1 MTIAIT
7 GLGWQATVH
16 QQQRTSNEQ
25 TLADVPQFRPPV
37 AAGNATAQQNSQG
50 NTAQQDAEDAR
61 EEAFAKLK
69 VQLQNPEP
77 AASQQGNVAT
87 TETSS
92 ARQAFHDYMEKTP
105 GELIKEKLLRE
116 LGLTE
121 DEYNALPP
129 EQRKKIDQQL
139 AQRMQEDV
147 EIKTQAKIN
156 AQAAPRETAED
167 EQDLAARTVQA

>member
-1 MTIAIT
+1 MTVAIN
-7 GLGWQATVH
+7 GLGSQAAVH

-25 TLADVPQFRPPV
+25 TPADVPRFHPPV

-69 VQLQNPEP
+69 VLLQNPGATANQP
-77 AASQQGNVAT
+77 GDAATA
-87 TETSS
+87 ETSS
-92 ARQAFHDYMEKTP
+92 ARQAFHDYMNKTP
-105 GELIKEKLLRE
+105 GEMIKEKLLHE

-129 EQRKKIDQQL
+129 EQKEKIDQQL

-147 EIKTQAKIN
+147 EIKTQAKID
-156 AQAAPRETAED
+156 AQATTRETAED
-167 EQDLAARTVQA
+167 EQDLTARTVQA